1 MDNDAEWTQGG
12 ESGTAQPQG
21 WREGTPESLAKYL
34 AVVTKHGVGST
45 QERRAANVAMISGG
59 WGPRALGQALGQ
71 HQSGGKGHH
80 GGNLSGGRRSTDRS
94 NTGNGERFQVDH
106 PVDE

>member
-1 MDNDAEWTQGG
+1 MPNDAEWTQGG

-21 WREGTPESLAKYL
+21 WREGTKESLQKYL
-34 AVVTKHGVGST
+34 AVVDKHGVGST

-71 HQSGGKGHH
+71 HGAPGKGGQ
-80 GGNLSGGRRSTDRS
+80 GGVGRRSGDRPS
-94 NTGNGERFQVDH
+94 GTGERFQVNK